1 MFTLVEFCSSNMLK
15 GTEDIY
21 QKLDED
27 PGIDV
32 LDYGCLNNCG
42 LCSKAFF
49 VLVDGEIVS
58 AMTADKLLEKI
69 YKRIEKNNEKLEK
82 EFDDLS

>member
-15 GTEDIY
+15 GTEEVY
-21 QKLDED
+21 RTLDDD
-27 PGIDV
+27 PEIDV

-58 AMTADKLLEKI
+58 AMTPDKLLEKI
-69 YKRIEKNNEKLEK
+69 YKRIDRNKQEMEEWT
-82 EFDDLS
+82 EDLS

>member
-15 GTEDIY
+15 GTEAVY
-21 QKLDED
+21 RTLDED
-27 PGIDV
+27 PEIDV

-58 AMTADKLLEKI
+58 AMTPEKLLEKV
-69 YKRIEKNNEKLEK
+69 YRRIEKNQSQTSDWI
-82 EFDDLS
+82 DDLN

>member
-15 GTEDIY
+15 GTEAVY
-21 QKLDED
+21 RELDEN
-27 PGIDV
+27 PEIDV

-58 AMTADKLLEKI
+58 AMTPDKLLEKI
-69 YKRIEKNNEKLEK
+69 YKRIERNQNEVSDWM
-82 EFDDLS
+82 DDLN